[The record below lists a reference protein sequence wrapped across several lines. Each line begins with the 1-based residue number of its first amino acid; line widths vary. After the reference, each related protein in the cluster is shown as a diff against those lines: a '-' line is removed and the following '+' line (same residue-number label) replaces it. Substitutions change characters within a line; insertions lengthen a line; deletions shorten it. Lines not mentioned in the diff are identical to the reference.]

1 MDRTNVL
8 WFLGIVGV
16 LAVFGLV
23 LGAVIVPPDPFSQV
37 FVGVQWLAFAA
48 VLAYLIVFAGE
59 ES

>member
-37 FVGVQWLAFAA
+37 FVGVQWLAFSA